1 MKVIKNERIK
11 RYFNK
16 LSDDTKEIIISILE
30 DSLVYLYNQ
39 NLIDNNTLNRIVS
52 IYFILTNF
60 EYKEMIEFE
69 DLSSNEKKL
78 IYRIILNGI
87 SSIYVD
93 NDYLE
98 YSDIGTKYKKKIIQ
112 ELLSFFKFISK
123 LSEEKVFRLYE
134 IEVKKY
140 RKKGLNWDNIPY

>member
-1 MKVIKNERIK
+1 MNNLKIKG
-11 RYFNK
+11 YFNK
-16 LSDDTKEIIISILE
+16 MSENSKNIIISIIE
-30 DSLVYLYNQ
+30 DSLVYLDNQ

-52 IYFILTNF
+52 IYFLLTNF

-69 DLSSNEKKL
+69 DLNSNEKKL

-87 SSIYVD
+87 ASIYVD

-98 YSDIGTKYKKKIIQ
+98 YSDIGTKYKKRIIQ

>member
-1 MKVIKNERIK
+1 MNNLKIKG
-11 RYFNK
+11 YFNK
-16 LSDDTKEIIISILE
+16 MSENSKNIIISIIE
-30 DSLVYLYNQ
+30 DSLVYLDNQ
-39 NLIDNNTLNRIVS
+39 NFIDNNTLNRIVS
-52 IYFILTNF
+52 IYFLLTNF

-69 DLSSNEKKL
+69 DLNSNEKKL

-87 SSIYVD
+87 ASIYVD

-98 YSDIGTKYKKKIIQ
+98 YSDIGTKYKKRIIQ
-112 ELLSFFKFISK
+112 ELLSFLKFISK

-140 RKKGLNWDNIPY
+140 RKKGLNWDNISY